1 MSHENDPAFP
11 CYRPNDYPP
20 SAALGRDGEASDI
33 PPAADRNG
41 SASQALFGYSPHK
54 LTLRER
60 LAMARARLRHAAENG
75 IRVRVYE
82 VALDLDMSEFHFARQ
97 FRAAYG
103 YSPHVYY
110 DEVRAARGRD
120 LLRQGLAAGDV
131 ARQIGLRRPAEL
143 RALLTR
149 RQLMQSMLDVEPASI
164 LFPASLAVDHA

>member
-1 MSHENDPAFP
+1 MKPSNNIALQT
-11 CYRPNDYPP
+11 YP
-20 SAALGRDGEASDI
+20 SNLAS
-33 PPAADRNG
+33 PTRNAPGSNG
-41 SASQALFGYSPHK
+41 SGHAYSPVK
-54 LTLRER
+54 RVEESKPILAYNPRKIPLRQR

-120 LLRQGLAAGDV
+120 LLRSGVGPGDAA
-131 ARQIGLRRPAEL
+131 RRIGLRRPAEL
-143 RALLTR
+143 RALLAR
-149 RQLMQSMLDVEPASI
+149 RQKMQSMSDVEPASVM
-164 LFPASLAVDHA
+164 FPAPATAENA